1 MTQRQVVATI
11 PTVLKKMVVA
21 EKESQVEPKLKAVKT
36 QMGKLKGFRRLI
48 GFGFEKRQATKSLA
62 RLEKEKVHL
71 EMASLGYPEL
81 DYSFLAWRKKGT
93 KLPAF
98 MVLDLKSDTFTL
110 SVEAMDP
117 GDDPWVSFTPDLP
130 EAIKDQF
137 WGSVRRLES
146 LSRKTR
152 GWDEIQ
158 ITAEFQ
164 GVMPSEVREKTRE
177 ASRHFGE
184 VYLIVEAPGWKVDRI
199 RSTKGD
205 PLVVGWVKETEQMF
219 LITAFDPTALEE
231 YVQIQHII

>member
-81 DYSFLAWRKKGT
+81 DYSFL
-93 KLPAF
+93 
-98 MVLDLKSDTFTL
+98 VLDLRSDTFTL
-110 SVEAMDP
+110 SVQAMDP